1 MSVIDKIAAA
11 IMPPESDEDR
21 ATARRN
27 AEALAGP
34 GDWLAAALDHHRQIE
49 AAFAAALSGATA
61 DARTT
66 SLKRLALVLTGH
78 ANAEEA
84 VLYPAMADEGE
95 KGGATMAYQEQ
106 AMAKFQMAKLELL
119 DPMSKEWTEKLEHI
133 QGAVQHHVF
142 EEEGKW
148 FPTLQQRLLPHE
160 RNHVTARFIEEFDRY
175 IGQDASGAQ
184 HGGAGMQPAPIGAA
198 DF

>member
-1 MSVIDKIAAA
+1 MSIIDKIAAA
-11 IMPPESDEDR
+11 VMPPESNEDR
-21 ATARRN
+21 ANARRN
-27 AEALAGP
+27 AEALAGQ

-49 AAFAAALSGATA
+49 AAFAEALSGATA

-66 SLKRLALVLTGH
+66 GLKRLGLVLTGH
-78 ANAEEA
+78 SNAEES

-106 AMAKFQMAKLELL
+106 AMAKVQMAKLELL
-119 DPMSKEWTEKLEHI
+119 DPMSQEWTEKLEHI
-133 QGAVQHHVF
+133 KGAVQHHMF

-148 FPTLQQRLLPHE
+148 FPTLQQRLLPQE
-160 RNHVTARFIEEFDRY
+160 RSHVTARFLEEFERY
-175 IGQDASGAQ
+175 TGEGTVTEPRTGKLPGHLGAT
-184 HGGAGMQPAPIGAA
+184 